1 MVIDSSACIAILF
14 DEPERLRFVELVGVA
29 ELWVMSAINY
39 TETRIVAARSKNIV
53 MERGLPQIIDD
64 LAVTIQSATPHLA
77 ERAALAYFRFGKGNH
92 PARLNLG
99 DCFDYALAKSRGEP
113 LLVKGGD
120 FALTDVEIAHG

>member
-77 ERAALAYFRFGKGNH
+77 EQAALAYFRFGKGNH

-99 DCFDYALAKSRGEP
+99 DCFAYAPAMSRGEP
-113 LLVKGGD
+113 LLFKGGD
-120 FALTDVEIAHG
+120 FGLTDVEIAHG